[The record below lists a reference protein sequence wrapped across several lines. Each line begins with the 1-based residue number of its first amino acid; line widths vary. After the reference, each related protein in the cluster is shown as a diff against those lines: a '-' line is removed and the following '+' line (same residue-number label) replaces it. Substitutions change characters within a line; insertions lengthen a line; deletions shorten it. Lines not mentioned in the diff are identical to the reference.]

1 MSGRIRWV
9 LLAALLVVVISPEVV
24 TDAGRTV
31 QRWWS
36 DTVASPIDEA
46 ERSTVIPAEAPALV
60 TVICRERFH
69 DSGLRFAARRGERVM
84 CPNDAVPQW
93 VPAAG

>member
-9 LLAALLVVVISPEVV
+9 LLAALLVVVISPGVA
-24 TDAGRTV
+24 TDARRTV
-31 QRWWS
+31 QRWWT

-46 ERSTVIPAEAPALV
+46 ERSTVIPADAPPLV

-69 DSGLRFAARRGERVM
+69 DAGHRFPARRGERVM

-93 VPAAG
+93 VPAPG